1 MTTGQNK
8 PPVLRPLKP
17 FLIEWSDIFDDGS
30 DWTDHK
36 ETHVK
41 PVRVRTIGY
50 LFHQTKKH
58 IVIVRDYYDHEG
70 KRTYGGRL
78 AIPVG
83 CIEKMVPLASVSL
96 PK

>member
-1 MTTGQNK
+1 MTTDIK
-8 PPVLRPLKP
+8 LPALKPLKMVVV
-17 FLIEWSDIFDDGS
+17 EWSDILDDGP

-41 PVRVRTIGY
+41 PVRVRTVGF
-50 LFHQTKKH
+50 LFHETKKH

-83 CIEKMVPLASVSL
+83 CIEKMTQLSASTV
-96 PK
+96 KR